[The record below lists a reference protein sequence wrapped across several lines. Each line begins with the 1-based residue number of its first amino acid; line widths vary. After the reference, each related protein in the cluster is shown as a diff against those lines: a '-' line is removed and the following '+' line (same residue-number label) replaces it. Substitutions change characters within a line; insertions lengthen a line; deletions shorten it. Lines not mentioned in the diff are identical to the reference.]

1 MALGDMVSGGCG
13 GAAGQKELM
22 IPEVLSS
29 LRNSVIPRLQCELR
43 SCSLSSPAQTTGNHH
58 LHPGR
63 RELCVPLTSKALQD
77 SPNSSWFPRGSCCP
91 LAPLLFSRQI
101 SGLQIPGLPIPRGR
115 IPLCWIPSPLKC
127 QICQAWGRK
136 SKPQLKDKS

>member
-13 GAAGQKELM
+13 GAEGQKELM
-22 IPEVLSS
+22 IPEILSS

-63 RELCVPLTSKALQD
+63 RELWAPLTSKALQD
-77 SPNSSWFPRGSCCP
+77 SPNSSRFPRGSCCP
-91 LAPLLFSRQI
+91 LAPLLYSRQI
-101 SGLQIPGLPIPRGR
+101 SWVANPWFANSPWQNSTLLDPFTFEVPNLP
-115 IPLCWIPSPLKC
+115 
-127 QICQAWGRK
+127 AWGRK